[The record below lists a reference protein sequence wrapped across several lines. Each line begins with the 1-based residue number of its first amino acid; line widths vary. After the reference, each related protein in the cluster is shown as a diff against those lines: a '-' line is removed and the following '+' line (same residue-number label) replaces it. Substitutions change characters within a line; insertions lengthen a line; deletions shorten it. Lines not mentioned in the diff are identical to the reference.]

1 MTYHHVSDVDT
12 WGNPD
17 RNYFVFVAL
26 SLVLGFIGA
35 DHFYLRSFSTGFQKL
50 FVNMFTL
57 GFWYFWDVLQITTEG
72 EKIRKEGLSSP
83 LDWIKGIGRGVFT
96 DPKSQSGGAEYE
108 ANKSYLVYA
117 FLAIF
122 FGWLGADKFYLGQG
136 WQGIAKVLSCF
147 NIFLFLFGWM
157 WVAWDAFHAFF
168 LTDKIMK
175 DGISAPMPYSMVFTG
190 QTEPDIFKVKQ
201 AGSGPISTSSTGFLD
216 WIAKTFNFPSV
227 PASTPWQNIYKE
239 LVAPLVTPQ
248 LVKAVET
255 TCGMPTLAEL
265 PKMPTLAEL
274 PKMPTLAELPK
285 MPKLAELPRPTI
297 AELPRMT
304 GGGSSA
310 TDNGPGPAIAG
321 VLTAIVLAGGLK
333 GFYDFISAQYG

>member
-1 MTYHHVSDVDT
+1 MTYHHISDVDT

-35 DHFYLRSFSTGFQKL
+35 DHFYLRSFGTGLQKL
-50 FVNMFTL
+50 FVNIFTL

-72 EKIRKEGLSSP
+72 EKVRKEGLSSP

-96 DPKSQSGGAEYE
+96 TPAQQSGGADFES
-108 ANKSYLVYA
+108 NKSYLFYT

-136 WQGIAKVLSCF
+136 WQGLAKILSCF

-157 WVAWDAFHAFF
+157 WVVWDAFHAFF

-175 DGISAPMPYSMVFTG
+175 EGITAPMPYSMVFTG
-190 QTEPDIFKVKQ
+190 KTEPDVFKVHQ
-201 AGSGPISTSSTGFLD
+201 VGSGPQGPQQTTGFLD

-227 PASTPWQNIYKE
+227 PSSTPWQNIYKE
-239 LVAPLVTPQ
+239 LVAPLMTPQ
-248 LVKAVET
+248 IVKAVQKAEET
-255 TCGMPTLAEL
+255 CSGMPQMPQMPQMPSAPTIANLPEL
-265 PKMPTLAEL
+265 SKMPT
-274 PKMPTLAELPK
+274 
-285 MPKLAELPRPTI
+285 I
-297 AELPRMT
+297 ANLSGRQA
-304 GGGSSA
+304 GGGIQDS
-310 TDNGPGPAIAG
+310 GPGPAIAG

>member
-35 DHFYLRSFSTGFQKL
+35 DHFYLRSFGTGIQKL

-96 DPKSQSGGAEYE
+96 DPKGQSGGAEYE
-108 ANKSYLVYA
+108 ANKSYIVYA

-175 DGISAPMPYSMVFTG
+175 DGITAPMPYSMVFTG
-190 QTEPDIFKVKQ
+190 KTEPEVFKVYQ
-201 AGSGPISTSSTGFLD
+201 SGSGPVNNGNHGFLD

-255 TCGMPTLAEL
+255 SCGLPPMPKIPTLAEL
-265 PKMPTLAEL
+265 PKPEMPKIPTLAEL
-274 PKMPTLAELPK
+274 PKPEMPKIPTLAELP
-285 MPKLAELPRPTI
+285 
-297 AELPRMT
+297 RMN
-304 GGGSSA
+304 GGA
-310 TDNGPGPAIAG
+310 ITDSGPGPAIAG